1 MNLIQELLAAF
12 TAGLVQGTAE
22 WLPISSKTLILLILL
37 VYGFEASNA
46 YLIGLA
52 INGATAIA
60 AIIYFRREILE
71 ILSSIRSPQTY
82 EQGFALL
89 KFLIV
94 STMITGLTAVPL
106 AQVSRKLISFNENIA
121 VIIMGFLFLLTTF
134 FTWLRVRMAREVKVL
149 EAKVDL
155 IDAVLAG
162 FAQGLSALPGISRSG
177 ITIFTLILLGH
188 NSRDSLKLSFL
199 MGIPATI
206 GGIIYSYA
214 AMPTLIGSRTIFLMV
229 SSFTAIVVSLLVIS
243 SLFRLSEKLKT
254 YMFTLILAVVTIIIG
269 VLGMIHLSPP
279 AP

>member
-1 MNLIQELLAAF
+1 
-12 TAGLVQGTAE
+12 
-22 WLPISSKTLILLILL
+22 
-37 VYGFEASNA
+37 
-46 YLIGLA
+46 
-52 INGATAIA
+52 
-60 AIIYFRREILE
+60 
-71 ILSSIRSPQTY
+71 
-82 EQGFALL
+82 LL

-121 VIIMGFLFLLTTF
+121 VIIMGFLFLLTTI

>member
-1 MNLIQELLAAF
+1 MNLIQELLVAL
-12 TAGLVQGTAE
+12 TTGLVQGTAE
-22 WLPISSKTLILLILL
+22 WLPISSKTLVLLILL